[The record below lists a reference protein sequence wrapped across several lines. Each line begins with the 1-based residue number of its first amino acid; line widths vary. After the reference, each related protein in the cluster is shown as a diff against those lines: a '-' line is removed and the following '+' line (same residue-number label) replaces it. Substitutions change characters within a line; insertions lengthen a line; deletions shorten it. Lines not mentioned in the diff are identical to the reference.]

1 MFSVPENLKLVDPKL
16 NKKLRVQSLLTNGS
30 IGQVLLNELHILQYY
45 KKKIFKKTFG
55 SKENVFINN
64 DSH

>member
-30 IGQVLLNELHILQYY
+30 IGQVLLNELQILQYY
-45 KKKIFKKTFG
+45 EKKIFKKTFG
-55 SKENVFINN
+55 SKEKTRRFYK
-64 DSH
+64 